1 MKSYLT
7 LQITFNLRKNL
18 NLTFNIMKKQFYNL
32 KVDRLFI
39 SVLLIFLCV
48 SITQAQD
55 LPAHWDNDDVGDV
68 MTEGTATFAEDV
80 FTMNGS
86 GADIYG
92 IVDAFHYAYQPSMGD
107 CEISAYI
114 ASVGATVPNAKA
126 CVMIRETLDAGSKFA
141 MAVAC
146 PGPGVGTY
154 FQRRLDTDA
163 ECSNDNLNHGQPAPV
178 WVKLVR
184 IWNTFT
190 ASYSV
195 DGETWLPEGGISIE
209 IVMEEDAYIG
219 LGVSAHN
226 NDGSLCE
233 TTFENVVVDPGID
246 YPSAINE
253 LNADELS
260 VYPNPVADILTVEIC
275 EKNFNKNSIIYI
287 HNNLGQL
294 IREEKVASKMHLLD
308 LSNIPQ
314 GLYFITLKNDQDS
327 IVKKISKK

>member
-1 MKSYLT
+1 
-7 LQITFNLRKNL
+7 
-18 NLTFNIMKKQFYNL
+18 MKKQFYNL

-55 LPAHWDNDDVGDV
+55 LPAHWENADVGDV
-68 MTEGTATFAEDV
+68 ATEGYATFFAGM
-80 FTMNGS
+80 FTINGS
-86 GADIYG
+86 GSDIYG
-92 IVDAFHYAYQPSMGD
+92 VGDHFHYAYQPAKGD
-107 CEISAYI
+107 CEISAYV
-114 ASVGATVPNAKA
+114 ASVSVSDQAAKA
-126 CVMIRETLDAGSKFA
+126 GVMIRETLDSASAFT
-141 MAVAC
+141 MAIVTAEL
-146 PGPGVGTY
+146 GTY
-154 FQRRLDTDA
+154 NQYRLESGGSA
-163 ECSNDNLNHGQPAPV
+163 ANHNLNHSQTQPV

-184 IWNTFT
+184 QGNTFN
-190 ASYSV
+190 AYYRV
-195 DGETWLPEGGISIE
+195 NEADDWIDGTDPTETE
-209 IVMEEDAYIG
+209 IVMAEDVYIG
-219 LGVSAHN
+219 LCVTAHN

-233 TTFENVVVDPGID
+233 ATFENVVVDPGID

-253 LNADELS
+253 LNADVLS